1 MNIFLT
7 KLSLFSRTKRGNQ
20 MKKNKKTGD
29 TEGLEPPTDV
39 KTHRFTN

>member
-7 KLSLFSRTKRGNQ
+7 KLSLFSQTERENTK
-20 MKKNKKTGD
+20 KIKIIYGD